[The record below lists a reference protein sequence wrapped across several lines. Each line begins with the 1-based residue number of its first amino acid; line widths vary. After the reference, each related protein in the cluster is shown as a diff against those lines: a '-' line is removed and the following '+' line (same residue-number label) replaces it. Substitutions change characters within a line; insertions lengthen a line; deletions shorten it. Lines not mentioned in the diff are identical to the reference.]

1 MTESIFWRSGWGIQ
15 ILNTILDINVP
26 KRLAEK
32 SSGNFKPFHF
42 LIKRKN
48 MKYGESMNIWNNLF
62 LNHFQSLFHF
72 NWSFSDVFRK
82 YRSGALAKHE
92 LSVVYFWAK
101 FVVAI
106 FQKKNKIKKTHKEIT
121 WMWGS
126 QWRMFFILK
135 KPDTFFEWIF
145 VIMNHCLQWCN
156 WKIKRSKF
164 IVFNF

>member
-82 YRSGALAKHE
+82 YRSGTLAKHE

-106 FQKKNKIKKTHKEIT
+106 FQKKKKLKNTQGNNVNVRVAMKDIFHIKKAWYVF
-121 WMWGS
+121 WM
-126 QWRMFFILK
+126 
-135 KPDTFFEWIF
+135 
-145 VIMNHCLQWCN
+145 
-156 WKIKRSKF
+156 
-164 IVFNF
+164 NFCDNESLFTVM